1 MRLRIQSTYLAV
13 LAVPAVSAILLGVPS
28 APAYADRAPAD
39 EPSAPAGADPAA
51 APAGADPAGAPA
63 APPDPAV
70 VKVKAVEYGVG
81 IRLRSIRAP
90 AGMIE
95 WFLES
100 APGGVSNTGLGI
112 DLVRRRGNTELQLGI
127 EYERIEPA
135 EGVWIESNSN
145 VAAGDEADFI
155 VGPDN
160 NGGKRLGW
168 LTLEFT
174 FLNHTP
180 LHEKVALRYGA
191 GLGIGFLIGELGRH
205 DVFCNG
211 ATNENP
217 EPGCRPSVAPFNGA
231 ATPTGERPGQVVQYE
246 LPPVFPVLN
255 AIIGLQIRPVR
266 KATINIEGGI
276 RTFPFFGISGGY
288 FF

>member
-13 LAVPAVSAILLGVPS
+13 LAVPAVSAVLVGGAA
-28 APAYADRAPAD
+28 APALASPATAD
-39 EPSAPAGADPAA
+39 EPA
-51 APAGADPAGAPA
+51 APAGAAPVVAPAPAGGDPASAPEAGAE
-63 APPDPAV
+63 AV
-70 VKVKAVEYGVG
+70 KPVEWGVG
-81 IRLRSIRAP
+81 VRLRSIRAP
-90 AGMIE
+90 AGMLE

-100 APGGVSNTGLGI
+100 APGGLKNTGLG
-112 DLVRRRGNTELQLGI
+112 LEAVRRRGNTELQFGL
-127 EYERIEPA
+127 EYERIQPA
-135 EGVWIESNSN
+135 DGVWIESSSN
-145 VAAGDEADFI
+145 VALGDEADFI

-168 LTLEFT
+168 LTVEFT

-191 GLGIGFLIGELGRH
+191 GLGIGFLIGEVGRY

-217 EPGCRPSVAPFNGA
+217 EPGCRPAVAPFNGA
-231 ATPTGERPGQVVQYE
+231 ATPTGERPGQVLAYD

-255 AIIGLQIRPVR
+255 VILGLQIRPAR
-266 KATINIEGGI
+266 KVTINFEGGI
-276 RTFPFFGISGGY
+276 RTVPFFGISGGY